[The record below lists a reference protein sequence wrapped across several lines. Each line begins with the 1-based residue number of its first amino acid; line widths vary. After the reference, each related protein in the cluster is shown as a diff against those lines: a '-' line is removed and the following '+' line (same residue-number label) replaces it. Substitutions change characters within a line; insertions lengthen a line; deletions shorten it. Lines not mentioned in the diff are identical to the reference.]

1 MSFTLGK
8 QERLKSKKVI
18 GQLFNKEGQSF
29 AIYPLRVVWLK
40 TTLDSSFPMQ
50 FAVSVPKRRFKKAVD
65 RNHLKRQIR
74 EAYRLNKLPAYEYL
88 EKKEQQVAFMILY
101 TGKEKIPYIEIE
113 KKMNLLLKRFVHSIK
128 KNG

>member
-1 MSFTLGK
+1 MSFTLSK
-8 QERLKSKKVI
+8 QERLKSKKII

-29 AIYPLRVVWLK
+29 AVYPFRVIWLK

-74 EAYRLNKLPAYEYL
+74 EAYRLNKIPACEYL
-88 EKKEQQVAFMILY
+88 EAKEQQVAFMILY
-101 TGKEKIPYIEIE
+101 TGKGKIPYIEIE
-113 KKMNLLLKRFVHSIK
+113 KKMKQLLDRFLHSIK
-128 KNG
+128 KNV